1 MDGKSAAL
9 NLDDW
14 TALRRI
20 SQGIRNPRAF
30 GVGQV
35 NRLQKLGL
43 VTPTRVGLTLSDD
56 GRSYLESGA
65 DETPPGA
72 RL

>member
-9 NLDDW
+9 NLDEW
-14 TALRRI
+14 TTLRRI

-35 NRLQKLGL
+35 ARLKILGL
-43 VTPTRVGLTLSDD
+43 ITQTRVGLTLSDD
-56 GRSYLESGA
+56 GRRYLESGA
-65 DETPPGA
+65 DETPPTA

>member
-1 MDGKSAAL
+1 MDGKSGAL

-20 SQGIRNPRAF
+20 SQGIRNPKAF

-35 NRLQKLGL
+35 ARLQKLGL
-43 VTPTRVGLTLSDD
+43 ITQTRVGLTLSDE

-65 DETPPGA
+65 KTPPSA
-72 RL
+72 PL

>member
-1 MDGKSAAL
+1 MDGKSPAL

-20 SQGIRNPRAF
+20 SQGIRNPKAF

-35 NRLQKLGL
+35 ARLQKLGL
-43 VTPTRVGLTLSDD
+43 ITQTRVGLTLSDE
-56 GRSYLESGA
+56 GRSYLESRA
-65 DETPPGA
+65 KTTPSAP
-72 RL
+72 L